1 MKPLK
6 YTTSKNTEK
15 TRLDVIIVLGDDCHN
30 GRCDFSITAD
40 GYRKARNGRWVHE
53 FGGCCH
59 DEILKLFPEF
69 APFVA
74 LHLSSSKGVPMYA
87 VENGRYILEK
97 EGVEKCAEYLRISVD
112 TASQLDTT
120 SNELFKYQLFSLGI
134 VEKWE
139 KEAKEAIAQLEALCG
154 CSFEDYEEP
163 RHALVLTDEERDDME
178 RKISEGFFT
187 PESVEKRKEEK
198 DRKEREEQ
206 RAKLVR
212 YYDDKIRKYETERD
226 IMILI
231 FDTFGVHSNVIYYD
245 HRNTI
250 AFNWVERHFAT
261 YDKHWTRDE
270 VAKFEKVLEDSPEL
284 SEIDLKVELVHEY

>member
-15 TRLDVIIVLGDDCHN
+15 TRFDVIIELGDDCHN
-30 GRCDFSITAD
+30 GNCDFSITAT
-40 GYRKARNGRWVHE
+40 GYRKEKGRWVLE

-59 DEILKLFPEF
+59 DEILKRFPEF

-112 TASQLDTT
+112 TARQLDST
-120 SNELFKYQLFSLGI
+120 NKDLFKYQLFALGI

-139 KEAKEAIAQLEALCG
+139 KEAKEAIAQLEGLCG
-154 CSFEDYEEP
+154 YSFEDYEEP
-163 RHALVLTDEERDDME
+163 RHSLVLTDEEREEVE

-187 PESVEKRKEEK
+187 PEAVAKRKEEK
-198 DRKEREEQ
+198 ERKEREEK
-206 RAKLVR
+206 RAKLVQ
-212 YYDDKIRKYETERD
+212 YYDDKIRKYETERE
-226 IMILI
+226 IMTLI
-231 FDTFGVHSNVIYYD
+231 FDTFGTDRNVIYYD

-250 AFNWVERHFAT
+250 AFNWSEPQFAT
-261 YDKHWTRDE
+261 FEKHWTRKE
-270 VAKFEKVLEDSPEL
+270 VAKFEDVLEDRPEL
-284 SEIDLKVELVHEY
+284 SGCDFKVELVHEY